1 MKNPVPTANCSSVQ
15 AELKAQRDSLGKVTK
30 PVHYKNEIG
39 LMRFALTGDCNTKC
53 NFADPPPERS
63 RLTRQVICL
72 NRRLISRHVSFGN
85 RKQACRD
92 FVVKQQAKEMQ
103 QSRLNTNSDSP
114 ITKSLGI
121 KNDQ

>member
-1 MKNPVPTANCSSVQ
+1 MKNPAPNANCASVQ
-15 AELKAQRDSLGKVTK
+15 AELKAHRDGLGKVTK

-53 NFADPPPERS
+53 NFADPPAERS
-63 RLTRQVICL
+63 RVTRQVICL
-72 NRRLISRHVSFGN
+72 NRRLIRRNVSFGN

-92 FVVKQQAKEMQ
+92 FVVKQQANEMQ

-114 ITKSLGI
+114 ITKSLGTE
-121 KNDQ
+121 NDQ